1 MLAATLQ
8 NRNPQANVL
17 RPLLITRRRALAGGF
32 AAILFPFS
40 SSFAADGGEKP
51 VSSGDSANAPE
62 PLTFDRLSQ
71 KMAEKAQQPY
81 AEPESALPEIVR
93 DLTYDAHRA
102 IAFRPDHA
110 LWRAEPVDFHLQAF
124 YPGWVFDDTATVSI
138 GRDGQYEPHIFQ
150 ADDFEYRPPLNPA
163 EFDDISFPG
172 VAGFR
177 IHAPLERPDYFDELV
192 TFLGA
197 SYFRALGMG
206 TRYGLSARG
215 LAINTATDETEE
227 FPRFTAFYID
237 APKPGESSIRLM
249 AELESPSVAGAYEF
263 VIEPGPETVM
273 TCRQRLYFRE
283 TVSRLGIA
291 PLTSMFTFGEN
302 DGPDHDDFRPEV
314 HDSDGLFI
322 ERANG
327 EQFWRPLQNPQQ
339 LALSFIGETNPKSFG
354 LLQRDRS
361 FESYQDTESRY
372 ELRPSLLIEP
382 IGEWGAGTVELVEI
396 PTATETNDNI
406 VAFWIPEQRAEA
418 GSSMEFSYRMRWGLD
433 VEPAQDRARVS
444 STLTGIGGNAADTDE
459 EQTTR
464 RMVVN
469 FTGGP
474 AADLPD
480 DAEIEPEIEVTSAG
494 RLLNS
499 AVARLPGGG
508 WRVSLELE
516 RIEERPVEMRV
527 KLTMLRR
534 SISETWMYQ
543 WTTEA

>member
-1 MLAATLQ
+1 M
-8 NRNPQANVL
+8 
-17 RPLLITRRRALAGGF
+17 
-32 AAILFPFS
+32 LFPFS
-40 SSFAADGGEKP
+40 SSFAAGN
-51 VSSGDSANAPE
+51 GDATE
-62 PLTFDRLSQ
+62 PAGKQADQAATEALTFDKLSER
-71 KMAEKAQQPY
+71 MAEKAKQPHS
-81 AEPESALPEIVR
+81 EPAPSLPQIVQ
-93 DLTYDAHRA
+93 DLSYDQHRA
-102 IAFRPDHA
+102 IAYRPDHA

-124 YPGWVFDDTATVSI
+124 YPGWVFKDTATVSI
-138 GRDGQYEPHIFQ
+138 GRDGHYQPHIFR

-163 EFDDISFPG
+163 DFDDLNFPG

-215 LAINTATDETEE
+215 LAINTATSEQPEE

-237 APKPGESSIRLM
+237 APKPGEHSIRLM
-249 AELESPSVAGAYEF
+249 AELDSPSVAGAYEF
-263 VIEPGPETVM
+263 VITPGPQTVM

-283 TVSRLGIA
+283 TVARLGIA
-291 PLTSMFTFGEN
+291 PLTSMYTFGEN
-302 DGPDHDDFRPEV
+302 DRADHDDFRPEV

-322 ERANG
+322 ERENG
-327 EQFWRPLQNPQQ
+327 EQFWRPLQNPEE
-339 LALSFIGETNPKSFG
+339 LALSFIGETNPKSYG

-361 FESYQDTESRY
+361 FESYQDTEARY

-382 IGEWGAGTVELVEI
+382 IGKWGSGTVELIEI

-406 VAFWIPEQRAEA
+406 VAFWIPEERAEA

-433 VEPAQDRARVS
+433 VEPPQDRARVS
-444 STLTGIGGNAADTDE
+444 STLSGIGGNAADTDQ

-469 FTGGP
+469 FEGGP

-480 DAEIEPEIEVTSAG
+480 NAKVEPEIEVTSAG

-499 AVARLPGGG
+499 AVVRLPDGG

-516 RIEERPVEMRV
+516 RVEERPVELRV
-527 KLTMLRR
+527 RLTMLRR
-534 SISETWMYQ
+534 SISETWIYQ
-543 WTTEA
+543 WTRET

>member
-1 MLAATLQ
+1 M
-8 NRNPQANVL
+8 L
-17 RPLLITRRRALAGGF
+17 RPFHITRRQALGGGF
-32 AAILFPFS
+32 AAMLFPFS
-40 SSFAADGGEKP
+40 SSFAASESNNGGAP
-51 VSSGDSANAPE
+51 ANSADAASKE
-62 PLTFDRLSQ
+62 PLTFDRLSE
-71 KMAEKAQQPY
+71 KMAEKAKQPY
-81 AEPESALPEIVR
+81 AEPTSTLPEIVR
-93 DLTYDAHRA
+93 DLSYDQHRA
-102 IAFRPDHA
+102 IAYRPDHA
-110 LWRAEPVDFHLQAF
+110 LWRAEPVNFHLQAF

-138 GRDGQYEPHIFQ
+138 GRDGRYAPHIFH

-163 EFDDISFPG
+163 EFDDIDFPG

-215 LAINTATDETEE
+215 LAINTATSEETEE

-237 APKPGESSIRLM
+237 APKPGENSIRLM
-249 AELESPSVAGAYEF
+249 AELDSPSVAGAYEF
-263 VIEPGPETVM
+263 VITPGPETIM

-283 TVSRLGIA
+283 TVARLGIA

-302 DGPDHDDFRPEV
+302 DRADHDDFRPEV

-327 EQFWRPLQNPQQ
+327 EQFWRPLHNPKQ

-382 IGEWGAGTVELVEI
+382 IGEWGSGVIELVEI

-418 GSSMEFSYRMRWGLD
+418 GSSMEFAYHMRWGLD
-433 VEPAQDRARVS
+433 VEPAQDRARVI
-444 STLTGIGGNAADTDE
+444 STLSGIGGNAADTDE

-464 RMVVN
+464 RIVVN
-469 FTGGP
+469 FGGGP

-480 DAEIEPEIEVTSAG
+480 GAKVEPEIEVTSAG

-499 AVARLPGGG
+499 AVVRLPDGG
-508 WRVSLELE
+508 WRVALEIE
-516 RIEERPVEMRV
+516 RVEERPVELRV
-527 KLTMLRR
+527 GLTMLQR
-534 SISETWMYQ
+534 SISETWIYQ